1 MNRKFF
7 TALLSAA
14 LAASLT
20 LPVGALSVSEALS
33 LLEERYVESLPPA
46 AYGSVSVEELLSTLG
61 DPYTVYY
68 TPEQYD
74 RFLTAVHGEELVG
87 IGISLR
93 TVFEE
98 GYEILSV
105 FPDSPARNA
114 GLVPG
119 EKITGVNGLT
129 LTPGDSP
136 SALIAGPEGSAVTL
150 TLRGIDGGVREVTM
164 TRRTVQVP
172 LVTYEQLGTA
182 GYLLCDSFGE
192 SAPEGVRDGL
202 TVMDDGSAVWV
213 LDLQKNP
220 GGTSTAAAEMAG
232 AFLGQQVMVYFRD
245 ADGALY
251 KTATVAACVDMTDKP
266 LIVLTGQKSASASE
280 LFSAAIRDHRGG
292 ISIGARTTGKGVAQT
307 VFDRDNYPELFDG
320 DALKVTTYRFFS
332 PAGTTNHLLGIIPT
346 LLMEEEYAQT
356 AALLLS
362 APKPE
367 RSLNHW
373 KLEISGQT
381 FYLDRELAMQ
391 EPEALTALVE
401 ALPPSAVLS
410 RGTGTAYWRQTDI
423 FELCAEFG
431 LIDYTPRTF
440 SDIAG
445 HPYEEQINTL
455 CTYSLLSGDEQGLFH
470 PGRTMTR
477 AELASLL
484 CTALN
489 LPESGGTFSDV
500 DPQAW
505 YAGAVN
511 AVAARGFMSGT
522 GNGTFSPDAPLT
534 NQEFYTVCSAVA
546 AWANLDGYEW
556 SQKDVSAVQWAEFYA
571 YPEWAQ
577 GPARNLDKLGV
588 EVDREDPTAPV
599 TRGDAAGVL
608 CTLFENIHILWNK

>member
-74 RFLTAVHGEELVG
+74 RFLTAVHGEDLVG

-367 RSLNHW
+367 RSLKHW

-455 CTYSLLSGDEQGLFH
+455 CAYSFLSGDEQGLFH

-477 AELASLL
+477 AEFASMLY
-484 CTALN
+484 TSLN
-489 LPESGGTFSDV
+489 LPESVGNFSDV
-500 DPQAW
+500 DPHTW

-577 GPARNLDKLGV
+577 TPARNLDKLGV

-599 TRGDAAGVL
+599 TRGDAAGLL